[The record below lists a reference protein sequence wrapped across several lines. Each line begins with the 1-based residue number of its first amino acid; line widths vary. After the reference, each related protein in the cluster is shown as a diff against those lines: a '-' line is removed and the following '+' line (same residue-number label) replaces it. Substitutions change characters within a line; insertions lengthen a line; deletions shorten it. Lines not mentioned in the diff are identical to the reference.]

1 MIQQRARQWDDFGG
15 GERAVDRLAFV
26 AQAPAVPSPIRGQ
39 DRGKQLD
46 LWPFKAESG
55 GIGVGERFGD
65 AVGEMPRTTLIVEAH
80 VEEMRAQAQLHHDAD
95 MVEQIAPSQANAHTD
110 ACKEHFGNR
119 KSVGKGKSGS
129 VSVDLGG
136 ARINKK
142 KQK

>member
-65 AVGEMPRTTLIVEAH
+65 AVGEMPRTPLIVEAH
-80 VEEMRAQAQLHHDAD
+80 VEEMRAQAQLHHDRS
-95 MVEQIAPSQANAHTD
+95 EEHTS
-110 ACKEHFGNR
+110 ELT
-119 KSVGKGKSGS
+119 S
-129 VSVDLGG
+129 LM
-136 ARINKK
+136 RITY
-142 KQK
+142 